1 MILCT
6 DACREL
12 ADRLASGEAL
22 HCRVYSV
29 HARAMNLEDE
39 AGHMITCLWE
49 GESLVPL
56 GFCAPR
62 PQNTRWQQGEEV
74 VLGRGM
80 AGDFVFTEVTR
91 TRALSLEPGTH
102 RESDAQRRSIRQAL
116 CAHRPEGGMAW
127 ILSGTSWALPVPCG
141 PLDAAQREAGR
152 RMNGF
157 LEALTRGV
165 PDAQW
170 PGVLGLGIGLT
181 PAADDFVLGLLA
193 ALRWRRHPLEKPLA
207 GYVQR
212 LRRTTTAVSSEMLRH
227 GTEGRYAEYILRLF
241 TALEQGAD
249 PVRRLEDFALHGHS
263 SGMDTLFGVYRGLLL
278 ADGCAPD

>member
-1 MILCT
+1 MILCS

-12 ADRLASGEAL
+12 SDRLAFGETL

-29 HARAMNLEDE
+29 HTRAMNLQNE
-39 AGHMITCLWE
+39 AGQIITCLWE

-56 GFCAPR
+56 GFCAPC
-62 PQNTRWQQGEEV
+62 PQNIRWQRGEEV
-74 VLGRGM
+74 FLGRGVT
-80 AGDFVFTEVTR
+80 ADFVLTESTR
-91 TRALSLEPGTH
+91 TRALTLEPGPH
-102 RESDAQRRSIRQAL
+102 RESNAQRRSIRQAL

-127 ILSGTSWALPVPCG
+127 LMSGTPWALPVPCG

-157 LEALTRGV
+157 LEALTQGV

-193 ALRWRRHPLEKPLA
+193 ALRWRAHPLEKPLA
-207 GYVQR
+207 DYVQR

-227 GTEGRYAEYILRLF
+227 GAEGRYAEHILRLF
-241 TALEQGAD
+241 AALEQGTD
-249 PVRRLEDFALHGHS
+249 LVHCLEDFALHGHS